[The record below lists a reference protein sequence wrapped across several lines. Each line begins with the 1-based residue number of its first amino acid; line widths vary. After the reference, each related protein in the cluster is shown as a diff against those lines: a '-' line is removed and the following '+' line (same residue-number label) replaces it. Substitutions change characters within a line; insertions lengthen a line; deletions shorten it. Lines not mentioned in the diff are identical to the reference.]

1 MIELPIPGVFLIE
14 QTSYEDS
21 RGTFNRLTDD
31 TWLPQGISI
40 IQTSFSRSKKIGTL
54 RGLHYQKSKTSEY
67 KIISVVQGSVY
78 DVLVDLRNDSKN
90 RNMCAEIELSK
101 NDYKALLIPPGV
113 AHGFQ
118 TLEEETL
125 LFYAMTSKFDPKN
138 YFGVRWND
146 PSLNIK
152 WPMSPTMISNQDN
165 SWPLIKE

>member
-1 MIELPIPGVFLIE
+1 MIELSIPGVFLIE
-14 QTSYEDS
+14 QTNYEDS

-31 TWLPQGISI
+31 SWLPEGISI
-40 IQTSFSRSKKIGTL
+40 VQTSFSRNKKVGTL
-54 RGLHYQKSKTSEY
+54 RGLHYQKNKTSEY
-67 KIISVVQGSVY
+67 KIVSVVQGSVY

-90 RNMCAEIELSK
+90 RNMCVEIELSK

-125 LFYAMTSKFDPKN
+125 LFYAMSSKFDPNN

-146 PSLNIK
+146 PNLEIK
-152 WPMSPTMISNQDN
+152 WPMLPTMISKQDN